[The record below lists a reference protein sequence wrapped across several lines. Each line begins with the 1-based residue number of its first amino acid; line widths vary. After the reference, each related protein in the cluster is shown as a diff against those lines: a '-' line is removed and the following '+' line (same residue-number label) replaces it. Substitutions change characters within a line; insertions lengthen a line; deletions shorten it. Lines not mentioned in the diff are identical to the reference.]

1 MQQRVVVTS
10 FNPADFLSTLSVVE
24 GPVPVPQDDE
34 ILVRVTA
41 RPVNPADVFSI
52 MGVYP
57 GFAPK
62 ALPATPGL
70 EGAGVIAAF
79 GGNGC
84 TPGLSVGQRGVVFP
98 SAVTGDGSWQEYV
111 VVKASS
117 FLPVPDSVSDAVA
130 GRYLSFSHTI
140 LPFLTLLQ
148 PSSL

>member
-24 GPVPVPQDDE
+24 GPVPVPQDGE

-70 EGAGVIAAF
+70 EGAGIIADAN
-79 GGNGC
+79 GN
-84 TPGLSVGQRGVVFP
+84 TTLSVGQRGVVFP

-130 GRYLSFSHTI
+130 GKYHSFSHTM

>member
-24 GPVPVPQDDE
+24 ARSRPQDDE

-70 EGAGVIAAF
+70 EGAGVIAAVNGTSTLSRSTGCCF
-79 GGNGC
+79 PRRRHGRRELAGVCGGQ
-84 TPGLSVGQRGVVFP
+84 GL
-98 SAVTGDGSWQEYV
+98 E
-111 VVKASS
+111 
-117 FLPVPDSVSDAVA
+117 LPPRA
-130 GRYLSFSHTI
+130 R
-140 LPFLTLLQ
+140 Q
-148 PSSL
+148 CQ